1 MSLNCIVDPAVP
13 HMEPFVENKM
23 PYMYVN
29 NVKEHSD
36 PVILLRSVIG
46 MMRFMI
52 KHCSS
57 NNIDNF
63 GENIKKYMNE
73 INNSLRIYNNIKKNH
88 DAMEK
93 GLSDMRK
100 SLVDNLEEMKNDEKK
115 SRDEEYHPTPKKFKA
130 NNGNGHKNDSIEWN
144 FDESPENNRASTS
157 TPYPVLQDIRASNNL
172 ASTEPGKIPI
182 IQL

>member
-57 NNIDNF
+57 NNSENF
-63 GENIKKYMNE
+63 GENIDMVYTIHPQVYQKKY
-73 INNSLRIYNNIKKNH
+73 ICSFH
-88 DAMEK
+88 F
-93 GLSDMRK
+93 
-100 SLVDNLEEMKNDEKK
+100 
-115 SRDEEYHPTPKKFKA
+115 SRGP
-130 NNGNGHKNDSIEWN
+130 
-144 FDESPENNRASTS
+144 
-157 TPYPVLQDIRASNNL
+157 
-172 ASTEPGKIPI
+172 
-182 IQL
+182 

>member
-13 HMEPFVENKM
+13 HMEPFVINKM
-23 PYMYVN
+23 PYMYVD

-57 NNIDNF
+57 NNSENF
-63 GENIKKYMNE
+63 GENIKKYIAD
-73 INNSLRIYNNIKKNH
+73 INSSLRIYDKLLKNH
-88 DAMEK
+88 TTNGNTLMELK
-93 GLSDMRK
+93 N
-100 SLVDNLEEMKNDEKK
+100 SLNANLEKMKDDEKK

-130 NNGNGHKNDSIEWN
+130 D
-144 FDESPENNRASTS
+144 
-157 TPYPVLQDIRASNNL
+157 
-172 ASTEPGKIPI
+172 PGRCNK
-182 IQL
+182 L

>member
-1 MSLNCIVDPAVP
+1 MSLNCIVDPTVP

-57 NNIDNF
+57 NNSDNF
-63 GENIKKYMNE
+63 GENLKKYMTE
-73 INNSLRIYNNIKKNH
+73 INTSLRIYNSIKKNY

-93 GLSDMRK
+93 GLSDMKK
-100 SLVDNLEEMKNDEKK
+100 SLVDNLEKMKEDEKK
-115 SRDEEYHPTPKKFKA
+115 SRDDEYHPTPKKFKA
-130 NNGNGHKNDSIEWN
+130 DPGNGHENDSM
-144 FDESPENNRASTS
+144 ESPENIRASTS
-157 TPYPVLQDIRASNNL
+157 SGSSDNIRASNNFS
-172 ASTEPGKIPI
+172 STEAGKIPVI
-182 IQL
+182 HL